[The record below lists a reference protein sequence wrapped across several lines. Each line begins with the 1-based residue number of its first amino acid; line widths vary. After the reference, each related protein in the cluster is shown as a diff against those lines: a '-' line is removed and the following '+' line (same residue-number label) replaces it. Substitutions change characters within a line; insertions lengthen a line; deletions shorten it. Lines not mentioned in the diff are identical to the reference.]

1 MSRPNLLII
10 VADDLGFSDLGAFG
24 SEIKTPNID
33 KLASDG
39 GLRFTDFHAAAA
51 CSPTR
56 SMLLSGTDN
65 HIAGIGAMNEGMPEF
80 QRGKPGYEGYLNDR
94 VAPLPEV
101 LRDHGYKTYM
111 SGKWHLG
118 LTKDRWPSK
127 RGFDRSFTLL
137 PGAANHYG
145 FEPQLEEDD
154 DDVPKILRSTPLLYA
169 EDDDAIAPKDLGEG
183 FYSTDAFSDKLI
195 EYLDGHSEKDADKP
209 FFAYLAYSAPH
220 WPLQAPEK
228 DVEDYRGVYDQGP
241 EHLKA
246 QRLAALKRLGLVP
259 EHATAHPAFAPPT
272 GRTLSQPWDSL
283 TDKEKAT
290 SARIME
296 VYAGMV
302 QRMDTGVG
310 RVISQLEA
318 SGQLD
323 NTLILFMSDN
333 GAEGMLMEALPI
345 ISGDIFAHVAKY
357 YDNSLENIGRGNSY
371 VWYGPHWANASTAP
385 ARLYKG
391 FSSEG
396 GIRVP
401 MILRYP
407 ALTATATATATKN
420 PAAAQGI
427 EHSFATVMDIYPTLL
442 ELAQASIPKS
452 PYKGHEIAPIR
463 GKSWVSYFSN
473 VESEIHSENSAFGWE
488 LFGTL
493 GIRKGKWKA
502 TFISA
507 PAGPDR
513 WELFDLV
520 ADPGELEDLS
530 QVEPGKLEELLR
542 DWQDYVTEVGVLG
555 QAPEYGVLEIE

>member
-1 MSRPNLLII
+1 MSRPNFLII
-10 VADDLGFSDLGAFG
+10 VADDLGFSDLSSYG
-24 SEIKTPNID
+24 SEISTPNID
-33 KLASDG
+33 KISSTG

-101 LRDHGYKTYM
+101 LRDHGYRTYM

-118 LTKDRWPSK
+118 LTKDRWPVK

-154 DDVPKILRSTPLLYA
+154 EGVPKILRSTPLLYA
-169 EDDDAIAPKDLGEG
+169 
-183 FYSTDAFSDKLI
+183 TDAFSDKLV
-195 EYLDGHSEKDADKP
+195 EYLDDHSEKDADKP

-220 WPLQAPEK
+220 WPLQAPK
-228 DVEDYRGVYDQGP
+228 SDVDTYRGVYDQGP
-241 EHLKA
+241 EHLKT

-272 GRTLSQPWDSL
+272 GRTLSQPWDTL
-283 TDKEKAT
+283 TDEEKKV

-310 RVISQLEA
+310 RVISRLEG

-323 NTLILFMSDN
+323 NTLVLFMSDN

-407 ALTATATATATKN
+407 ALTAAGAVEN
-420 PAAAQGI
+420 PAAQKGI

-463 GKSWVSYFSN
+463 GKSWVPYLSN
-473 VESEIHSENSAFGWE
+473 AESEIHSENSAFGWE

-520 ADPGELEDLS
+520 ADPGELDDLS
-530 QVEPGKLEELLR
+530 ETEPRKLVELLR

-555 QAPEYGVLEIE
+555 QAPEYGLLKIE

>member
-1 MSRPNLLII
+1 MSRPNFLVI
-10 VADDLGFSDLGAFG
+10 VADDLGFSDLSAFG

-33 KLASDG
+33 SLASRG

-80 QRGKPGYEGYLNDR
+80 QRGKPGYEGYLNDK

-101 LRDHGYKTYM
+101 LRDNGYKTYM

-118 LTKDRWPSK
+118 LEKDRWPSK
-127 RGFDRSFTLL
+127 RGFDRSYSLL

-154 DDVPKILRSTPLLYA
+154 HDVPKILRATPLFYV
-169 EDDDAIAPKDLGEG
+169 EDDEAIAPKDLGEG

-195 EYLDGHSEKDADKP
+195 GYLDDHNKDDPEKP

-220 WPLQAPEK
+220 WPLQALEA
-228 DVEDYRGVYDQGP
+228 DVNDYRGVYDAGP

-246 QRLAALKRLGLVP
+246 QRLAALKSKGLVAD
-259 EHATAHPAFAPPT
+259 HAVPHPAVAPPT
-272 GRTLSQPWDSL
+272 GRMMSQPWETL
-283 TDKEKAT
+283 TEEERKI
-290 SARIME
+290 SARTME

-302 QRMDTGVG
+302 QRMDYQVG
-310 RVISQLEA
+310 RVLAQLEK

-345 ISGDIFAHVAKY
+345 IAGDIFAHVAKY
-357 YDNSLENIGRGNSY
+357 YDNSLDNIGRGNSY
-371 VWYGPHWANASTAP
+371 VWYGPHWANAPTAP
-385 ARLYKG
+385 SRLYKG

-401 MILRYP
+401 MILHYP
-407 ALTATATATATKN
+407 ALTAN
-420 PAAAQGI
+420 DPPAQGI
-427 EHSFATVMDIYPTLL
+427 EHSFATVMDIYPTIL
-442 ELAQASIPKS
+442 ELAQAKVPLS

-463 GKSWVSYFSN
+463 GKSWVPFFSKT
-473 VESEIHSENSAFGWE
+473 ESVIHSENTAFGWE
-488 LFGTL
+488 LFGKL

-502 TFISA
+502 TYISA

-513 WELFDLV
+513 WELFDLTN
-520 ADPGELEDLS
+520 DPGELNDLS
-530 QVEPGKLEELLR
+530 QSEPKKLEELLV
-542 DWQDYVTEVGVLG
+542 DWQNYVTEVGVLG
-555 QAPEYGVLEIE
+555 QAPEYGILKIEEKSISGF

>member
-1 MSRPNLLII
+1 MSRPNFLII
-10 VADDLGFSDLGAFG
+10 VADDLGFSDLGSFG

-33 KLASDG
+33 KLASNG

-80 QRGKPGYEGYLNDR
+80 QQGKPGYEGYLNDR

-118 LTKDRWPSK
+118 LTKDRWPVK

-154 DDVPKILRSTPLLYA
+154 EGVPKILRSTPLLYA
-169 EDDDAIAPKDLGEG
+169 EDEEAIAPADLGKD
-183 FYSTDAFSDKLI
+183 FYSTDAFSNKLI
-195 EYLDGHSEKDADKP
+195 EYLNDHNEQDADKP

-220 WPLQAPEK
+220 WPLQAPEA
-228 DVEDYRGVYDQGP
+228 DVETYRGVYDQGP
-241 EHLKA
+241 EHLKT

-259 EHATAHPAFAPPT
+259 EHATAHPSFAPPT
-272 GRTLSQPWDSL
+272 GRTLSQPWDTL
-283 TDKEKAT
+283 TSDEKKI

-310 RVISQLEA
+310 RVVSQLEQ
-318 SGQLD
+318 SGRLD
-323 NTLILFMSDN
+323 NTLVLFMSDN

-407 ALTATATATATKN
+407 ALTAPAMAKD
-420 PAAAQGI
+420 PAAQKGI
-427 EHSFATVMDIYPTLL
+427 EHSFSTVMDIYPTFL
-442 ELAQASIPKS
+442 ELAQASIPES

-463 GKSWVSYFSN
+463 GKSWVPYLSHKDL
-473 VESEIHSENSAFGWE
+473 EIHSENSAFGWE

-502 TFISA
+502 TYISA

-555 QAPEYGVLEIE
+555 QAPEYGVLKIE